1 MEPLAGESGAQ
12 MVPQEGTPTAG
23 VPTSELPLVNKLA
36 TALQSVLTATM
47 FMNNYI
53 IQLDLETPIP
63 TLREVPHHITQT
75 VASKCRSMGARGV
88 GNVAV

>member
-1 MEPLAGESGAQ
+1 MEPLAGASGAQ
-12 MVPQEGTPTAG
+12 MVPQAGMVPQDGTPTAG

-53 IQLDLETPIP
+53 IQLDLEGPNA
-63 TLREVPHHITQT
+63 TLREVPHHTTQT
-75 VASKCRSMGARGV
+75 VAT
-88 GNVAV
+88 